1 MVDDIPKELIDL
13 ADIVLDYGLVKYGFH
28 GRSSTMID
36 FSGPLPEVIRFGVC
50 YDVIQDH
57 IKRFWGIELPDDPG
71 KAELPSGHRKVLP
84 PLESLDHLIQTRK
97 TLSV

>member
-1 MVDDIPKELIDL
+1 LIDL

-36 FSGPLPEVIRFGVC
+36 FSGAVPEVIRFGVG

-57 IKRFWGIELPDDPG
+57 VRRFWGIEFPDDPG
-71 KAELPSGHRKVLP
+71 RQGLPSGHRKALQ
-84 PLESLDHLIQTRK
+84 PLESLQYLIETRK
-97 TLSV
+97 T